1 MYAVIAILEDLSI
14 LGLVILGCVW
24 VEWKLIVFPILA
36 YIILP
41 CFNELLYNFSVAI
54 SFNSH
59 DYKNSARQY
68 YESLLNNRNHD
79 SLPIFYH
86 ADYNLTA
93 CGLEKLHP
101 FDSTKYKRIY
111 DILNE
116 NELFRGK

>member
-1 MYAVIAILEDLSI
+1 MYAVITILEDLSVV
-14 LGLVILGCVW
+14 GLVILGCVW
-24 VEWKLIVFPILA
+24 TEWTLIVFPILA
-36 YIILP
+36 YLLLP
-41 CFNELLYNFSVAI
+41 CFNELLYNISVAI

-59 DYKNSARQY
+59 GYKNTARLY
-68 YESLLNNRNHD
+68 YESLLNRNTD

-93 CGLEKLHP
+93 CGLERLHP

-111 DILNE
+111 DILSE